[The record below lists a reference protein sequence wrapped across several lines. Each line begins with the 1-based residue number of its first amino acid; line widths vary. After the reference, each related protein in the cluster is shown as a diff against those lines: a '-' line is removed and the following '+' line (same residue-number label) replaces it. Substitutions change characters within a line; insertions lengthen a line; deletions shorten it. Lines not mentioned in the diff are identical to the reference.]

1 MLAAASTEPLD
12 QAFPAAEAS
21 SRIVGKEF
29 VSRFG
34 GDFGST
40 I

>member
-1 MLAAASTEPLD
+1 MLVAVGTESGVPCGKRC
-12 QAFPAAEAS
+12 QE
-21 SRIVGKEF
+21 IVGKKVR